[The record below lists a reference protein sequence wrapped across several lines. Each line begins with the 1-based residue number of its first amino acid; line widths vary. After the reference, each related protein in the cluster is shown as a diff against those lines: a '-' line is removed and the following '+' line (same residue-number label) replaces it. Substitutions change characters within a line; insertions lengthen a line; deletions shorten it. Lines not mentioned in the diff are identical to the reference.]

1 MAQNRKIT
9 DLPLIDPRGDL
20 RFVVATD
27 ANNFSVSLESISQD
41 ILSELPP
48 DLVTEQDL
56 INSGQFLHNYI
67 DDVNADL
74 GSSGSYL
81 NSYIDSL
88 SGALSATGIA
98 LENDIN
104 NLSGNLLVT
113 GQYLYDAI
121 EAVSGDLLASGTSIN
136 QSFNLVYQDI
146 ASTGASLSGSL
157 SATGEALKSQ
167 LDLVVDEQGNLNNQ
181 LFDSFNS
188 QFGGTYIYFSDLENK
203 LGPTIKTFYETPTQ
217 DIFLSGVTVDS
228 ARRCKAYLR
237 WDGPANEYMGTGYIN
252 GQQIPFQNIR
262 ELGTQTRR
270 FEGFIDNLDLRGKTE
285 ITGAVNNITGYI
297 SLRELGT
304 GPSATSVQINDIFSA
319 TPKAGTELGNDAL
332 KQDDVID
339 IQVTY
344 PSGLFDSHDTSVS
357 GIQVMDEGISNGT
370 NFVSYTPAVLGDGS
384 RLYTIPVSVSNRD
397 GIDQGVSVRALN
409 NFGSTGI
416 VNTSSNF
423 ISLDQTYP
431 VITAADPVSYNG
443 RSDGL
448 RQGESTTFTNNISDF
463 DQFADTVSYTPV
475 LTDGC
480 LVDVN
485 NPDTFEA
492 TKTVSYVQG
501 TFTDSDNIEIYA
513 VRSSNGANDT
523 EYVSVKVANGMSV
536 ESSEI
541 ITPAVSTNSPNLIG
555 TTDLKG
561 GDTVNVEV
569 EIDVKD
575 VAANTIQI
583 KVLNSG
589 ISDGSQT
596 SFSSYSFVL
605 VAGNVY
611 KYTVPVKV
619 TSSNSRNGSQSVVIQ
634 ARNSFGVLSA
644 EYTSDNTASVDNVG
658 PSISFSSITYPT
670 NQQAIKSGES
680 ATVAHSISNYDSVV
694 YDSPNGQLTINNTST
709 FEANKVCDYNS
720 GGYNI
725 SSANF
730 RATATKSTNGI
741 VESDTEVVFIANTP
755 MSLTISGLASKLV
768 SSNSGQ
774 NYNFSLNS
782 DQKYNAFPTLAV
794 DSNQTNASSLTHT
807 SQSTNG
813 TNSFRINVNDSHTKG
828 RFNWQ
833 VSAFNLAG
841 IETTTVSPSTYN
853 IEGFNSRDIFA
864 SPQSLSAGLAPIGTS
879 VTNPNN
885 VDLENTSEGGAGPNG
900 GTIYTYKS
908 IANGT
913 QLDFTFDFNNEFT
926 VCDSSGLTDSNGDHI
941 FNLDAL
947 SRAANTDVNNPAKY
961 IVSED

>member
-1 MAQNRKIT
+1 MPNNRKIT
-9 DLPLIDPRGDL
+9 DLPSIVPRSDL
-20 RFVVATD
+20 KFVVATD
-27 ANNFSVSLESISQD
+27 ANNFSVSLGDISTSITEQLPADLIGQD
-41 ILSELPP
+41 
-48 DLVTEQDL
+48 DLVA
-56 INSGQFLHNYI
+56 SGNFLHNYI
-67 DDVNADL
+67 DDINDALIAADNL
-74 GSSGSYL
+74 L
-81 NSYIDSL
+81 NLDLDSL
-88 SGALSATGIA
+88 SGALNTTESELQDKI
-98 LENDIN
+98 DII
-104 NLSGNLLVT
+104 SGDLFTT
-113 GQYLYDAI
+113 GQYLYNAI
-121 EAVSGDLLASGTSIN
+121 ETVSGDLLASGTLID
-136 QSFNLVYQDI
+136 QTFDLFYQDLV
-146 ASTGASLSGSL
+146 STGEYLSGNIA
-157 SATGEALKSQ
+157 ATGDALKSQ
-167 LDLVVDEQGNLNNQ
+167 IDLVVDDQGNLNNQ
-181 LFDSFNS
+181 LLDSFNS
-188 QFGGTYIYFSDLENK
+188 NFGGTYIYFSDLENK

-270 FEGFIDNLDLRGKTE
+270 FEGFIDNLDLRGKTQ

-297 SLRELGT
+297 SLTELGT

-332 KQDDVID
+332 KEDDVID

-370 NFVSYTPAVLGDGS
+370 NFISYNPAVLGDGS

-416 VNTSSNF
+416 INTSSNV
-423 ISLDQTYP
+423 ISLDQAYP
-431 VITAADPVSYNG
+431 VITATDPTSYNG

-448 RQGESTTFTNNISDF
+448 RQGESTTFNNNISNF
-463 DQFADTVSYTPV
+463 DQTFDTVSYTPI

-492 TKTVSYVQG
+492 TKTASYVQG

-541 ITPAVSTNSPNLIG
+541 ITPAISTNSPNLIG

-596 SFSSYSFVL
+596 SFSSYSFVS

-619 TSSNSRNGSQSVVIQ
+619 TSSNSRNGNQSVVIQ

-694 YDSPNGQLTINNTST
+694 YDSPNGQLTIANTSA
-709 FEANKVCDYNS
+709 FETNKVCDYNS

-730 RATATKSTNGI
+730 RATATKATNGI
-741 VESDTEVVFIANTP
+741 VESNTEVVFIANTP
-755 MSLTISGLASKLV
+755 ITLTISGLASKLI

-782 DQKYNAFPTLAV
+782 NQKYNAFPTLSV
-794 DSNQTNASSLTHT
+794 DSSQTNPSSLTHT

-828 RFNWQ
+828 IFNWQ

-885 VDLENTSEGGAGPNG
+885 VDLENTSEGGTGPNG

-926 VCDSSGLTDSNGDHI
+926 VCDSSGITDSNGDHI

>member
-1 MAQNRKIT
+1 MPNNRKIT
-9 DLPLIDPRGDL
+9 DLPSIVPRSDL
-20 RFVVATD
+20 KFVVATD
-27 ANNFSVSLESISQD
+27 ANNFSVSLGDISTN
-41 ILSELPP
+41 I
-48 DLVTEQDL
+48 TEQLPADL
-56 INSGQFLHNYI
+56 IGQDDLIASGNFLHNYI
-67 DDVNADL
+67 DDINDALVAADNL
-74 GSSGSYL
+74 L
-81 NSYIDSL
+81 NLDLDSL
-88 SGALSATGIA
+88 SGALNTTESELQDKI
-98 LENDIN
+98 DIV
-104 NLSGNLLVT
+104 SGDLFTT
-113 GQYLYDAI
+113 GQYLYTAI
-121 EAVSGDLLASGTSIN
+121 ETVSGDLLASGTLIN
-136 QSFNLVYQDI
+136 QGFDSVYQDI

-304 GPSATSVQINDIFSA
+304 GPSATSVEINDISSA

-332 KQDDVID
+332 KEGDVID

-357 GIQVMDEGISNGT
+357 GIQVMNEGISDGT
-370 NFVSYTPAVLGDGS
+370 SFVAYTPAVLGDGS
-384 RLYTIPVSVSNRD
+384 RLYTVPVTISNRD
-397 GIDQGVSVRALN
+397 EIDQNVSVRALN

-416 VNTSSNF
+416 INTSSNV
-423 ISLDQTYP
+423 IPLDQKYP
-431 VITAADPVSYNG
+431 VITAADPLSYNG

-463 DQFADTVSYTPV
+463 DEFTDTVSYTPI

-485 NPDTFEA
+485 NPDTFEL

-501 TFTDSDNIEIYA
+501 TFTDSDNVEIYA

-541 ITPAVSTNSPNLIG
+541 ITPAISTNSPNLIG

-596 SFSSYSFVL
+596 SFSSYSFVS

-611 KYTVPVKV
+611 KYTIPVKV
-619 TSSNSRNGSQSVVIQ
+619 TSSNSRNGNQSVIIQ

-658 PSISFSSITYPT
+658 PSISFSSITYPA

-680 ATVAHSISNYDSVV
+680 VTVAHSISNYDSVI
-694 YDSPNGQLTINNTST
+694 YDSPNGQLVIANTSA
-709 FEANKVCDYNS
+709 FESNKVCDYNS

-730 RATATKSTNGI
+730 RATATKATNGI
-741 VESDTEVVFIANTP
+741 VESNTEVVFIADTP
-755 MSLTISGLASKLV
+755 MTLTISGLASKLI

-782 DQKYNAFPTLAV
+782 NQKYNAFPTLSV
-794 DSNQTNASSLTHT
+794 DSSQTTPSLLTHT

-828 RFNWQ
+828 IFNWQ

-864 SPQSLSAGLAPIGTS
+864 SPQSLSAGLASIGTS

-885 VDLENTSEGGAGPNG
+885 VDLENTSEGGTGPNG

-926 VCDSSGLTDSNGDHI
+926 VCDSSGVTDSNGDHI

>member
-1 MAQNRKIT
+1 MPNNRKIT
-9 DLPLIDPRGDL
+9 DLPSIVPRSDL
-20 RFVVATD
+20 KFVVATD
-27 ANNFSVSLESISQD
+27 ANNFSVSLGDISTSITEQLPADLIGQD
-41 ILSELPP
+41 
-48 DLVTEQDL
+48 DLVA
-56 INSGQFLHNYI
+56 SGNFLHNYI
-67 DDVNADL
+67 DDINDALVSADNL
-74 GSSGSYL
+74 L
-81 NSYIDSL
+81 NLDLDSL
-88 SGALSATGIA
+88 SGALNTTESELQDKI
-98 LENDIN
+98 DII
-104 NLSGNLLVT
+104 SGDLFTT
-113 GQYLYDAI
+113 GQYLYNAI
-121 EAVSGDLLASGTSIN
+121 ETVSGDLLASGTLID
-136 QSFNLVYQDI
+136 QTFDLFYQDLV
-146 ASTGASLSGSL
+146 STGEYLSGNIA
-157 SATGEALKSQ
+157 ATGDALKSQ
-167 LDLVVDEQGNLNNQ
+167 IDLVVDDQGNLNNQ
-181 LFDSFNS
+181 LLDSFNS
-188 QFGGTYIYFSDLENK
+188 NFGGTYIYFSDLENK

-270 FEGFIDNLDLRGKTE
+270 FEGFIDNLDLRGKTQ

-297 SLRELGT
+297 SLTELGT

-332 KQDDVID
+332 KEDDVID

-370 NFVSYTPAVLGDGS
+370 NFISYNPAVLGDGS

-416 VNTSSNF
+416 INTSSNV
-423 ISLDQTYP
+423 ISLDQAYP
-431 VITAADPVSYNG
+431 VITATDPTSYNG

-448 RQGESTTFTNNISDF
+448 RQGESTTFNNNISNF
-463 DQFADTVSYTPV
+463 DQTFDTVSYTPI

-492 TKTVSYVQG
+492 TKTASYVQG

-541 ITPAVSTNSPNLIG
+541 ITPAISTNSPNLIG

-596 SFSSYSFVL
+596 SFSSYSFVS

-619 TSSNSRNGSQSVVIQ
+619 TSSNSRNGNQSVVIQ

-694 YDSPNGQLTINNTST
+694 YDSPNGQLTIANTSA
-709 FEANKVCDYNS
+709 FETNKVCDYNS

-730 RATATKSTNGI
+730 RATATKATNGI
-741 VESDTEVVFIANTP
+741 VESNTEVVFIANTP
-755 MSLTISGLASKLV
+755 ITLTISGLASKLI

-782 DQKYNAFPTLAV
+782 NQKYNAFPTLSV
-794 DSNQTNASSLTHT
+794 DSSQTNPSSLTHT

-828 RFNWQ
+828 IFNWQ

-885 VDLENTSEGGAGPNG
+885 VDLENTSEGGTGPNG

-926 VCDSSGLTDSNGDHI
+926 VCDSSGITDSNGDHI